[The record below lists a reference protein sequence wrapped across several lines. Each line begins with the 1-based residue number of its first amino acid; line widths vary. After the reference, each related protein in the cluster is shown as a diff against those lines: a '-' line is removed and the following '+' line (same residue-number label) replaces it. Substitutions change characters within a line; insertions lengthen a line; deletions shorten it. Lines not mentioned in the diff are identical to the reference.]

1 MILTRCA
8 WGVQNPSD
16 LGSEPWTY
24 WQEFTVDSLFYK
36 LSYVPQVLRLMT
48 TRYVN
53 KFSLAAKH
61 NHS

>member
-1 MILTRCA
+1 MFIWTKVTRP
-8 WGVQNPSD
+8 VKRIQT
-16 LGSEPWTY
+16 L
-24 WQEFTVDSLFYK
+24 DSLFDK